1 MVESGENKMKKAFT
15 IFIGFIHDLAVGCWA
30 ATVLSIYWLDRS
42 LVEHHELES
51 VISGLKKEFFY
62 LGLAFVTIVLLSG
75 IGRTFTYVHIGSVY
89 GEDAEKLR
97 KKMLI
102 IKHIILFTIFS
113 IGIYWQYRIVFK

>member
-1 MVESGENKMKKAFT
+1 MKRVFR
-15 IFIGFIHDLAVGCWA
+15 ILVGFIHDFAVGCWA

-42 LVEHHELES
+42 LVEHYELKS

-62 LGLAFVTIVLLSG
+62 LGLIFVAIVLFTG
-75 IGRTFTYVHIGSVY
+75 IGRTFTYIESAY

-97 KKMLI
+97 KRMLI

-113 IGIYWQYRIVFK
+113 IGTYWQYRTVFK

>member
-1 MVESGENKMKKAFT
+1 MKRVFT

-42 LVEHHELES
+42 VVKHLELES
-51 VISGLKKEFFY
+51 FISGLKKEFFY
-62 LGLAFVTIVLLSG
+62 LGLVFVAIVLLTG
-75 IGRTFTYVHIGSVY
+75 IGRTFTYIGSVY
-89 GEDAEKLR
+89 GEDNEKLR

-113 IGIYWQYRIVFK
+113 IGIYWQYRTVFK